1 MSKGERFLLRNEWN
15 VSGKEIWSQDE
26 GKVVKQYDE
35 MRNEAMRKG
44 VKFERRRNAIM
55 LQENVIWRNLVQYI
69 ARNLTS
75 GRMNQLISLDAL

>member
-1 MSKGERFLLRNEWN
+1 
-15 VSGKEIWSQDE
+15 
-26 GKVVKQYDE
+26 
-35 MRNEAMRKG
+35 MRKG
-44 VKFERRRNAIM
+44 AKFERRRNAIM

>member
-1 MSKGERFLLRNEWN
+1 MEG
-15 VSGKEIWSQDE
+15 GKEIWSKDG

-44 VKFERRRNAIM
+44 VKFARRRNAIM

>member
-1 MSKGERFLLRNEWN
+1 MERFRKN
-15 VSGKEIWSQDE
+15 VSGKEIWSQDD

-35 MRNEAMRKG
+35 VRNEAMRKG